1 MIIRRRR
8 ALRGALAATAATI
21 ALTATAGTAFASGDP
36 AGADRARATTAV
48 AEAERQNERQAERQ
62 TERQAGDARRAGA
75 LAAEDAPVETPT
87 FSMMGVHK
95 QTTEGYLYF
104 PNREGGFDPRYHLEL
119 SYDFLADVIDVDN
132 DKDGRDDGTW
142 FLAKDGTL
150 DYHWFSEDHQQHS
163 KQVGT
168 GWNTYRTVLSPGSVG
183 GAPEADLLGVDKTG
197 VLWSYLAYP
206 DGSLAARTRV
216 GGGWEQYDQVEGQ
229 GDLSGDGK
237 PDIVARDKTGGLWLY
252 KGTGDYKAPFEGR
265 TKIGGGWNTYDRL
278 LSVGDLDADGR
289 TDLIARKPN
298 GDLFR
303 YSGSGSAPAVFQA
316 PVKIG
321 SGFQIYNLL

>member
-36 AGADRARATTAV
+36 AGADRARSAV
-48 AEAERQNERQAERQ
+48 AEAGGQA
-62 TERQAGDARRAGA
+62 ERQAGDARRAGA
-75 LAAEDAPVETPT
+75 LAAEAAPVETPT

-95 QTTEGYLYF
+95 ETTEGYLYF
-104 PNREGGFDPRYHLEL
+104 PNGEGGFDPRHHLEI
-119 SYDFLADVIDVDN
+119 SYDFLADVIHVDN
-132 DKDGRDDGTW
+132 DKDGRGDGTW
-142 FLAKDGTL
+142 FLSKEGVLT
-150 DYHWFSEDHQQHS
+150 YHWFTEDNQQHS

-168 GWNTYRTVLSPGSVG
+168 GWNAYRTVLSPGSVG

-197 VLWSYLAYP
+197 VLWSYLAHP
-206 DGSLAARTRV
+206 DGSLTARTRV

-237 PDIVARDKTGGLWLY
+237 PDIVARDKAGVLWLY

-298 GDLFR
+298 GDLLR
-303 YSGSGSAPAVFQA
+303 YSGSGSVPAVFQA

>member
-36 AGADRARATTAV
+36 AGADRARSAAAAV
-48 AEAERQNERQAERQ
+48 A
-62 TERQAGDARRAGA
+62 ERQAGDARRAGA
-75 LAAEDAPVETPT
+75 LAVEAAPVETPT

-95 QTTEGYLYF
+95 ETTEGYLYF
-104 PNREGGFDPRYHLEL
+104 PNGEGGFDPRYHLEI
-119 SYDFLADVIDVDN
+119 SYDFLADVIHVDN
-132 DKDGRDDGTW
+132 DKDGRGDGTW
-142 FLAKDGTL
+142 FLNKEGAL
-150 DYHWFSEDHQQHS
+150 DYHWFTEDHQQRS
-163 KQVGT
+163 KRVGT
-168 GWNTYRTVLSPGSVG
+168 GWNAYRTVLSPGSVG

-237 PDIVARDKTGGLWLY
+237 PDIVARDKTGVLWLY

-298 GDLFR
+298 GDLLR
-303 YSGSGSAPAVFQA
+303 YSGSGSVPAVFQA